1 MVIINGE
8 RATMNISKKIKKI
21 LKNINGL
28 NINLNETEIIYL
40 GDGKTNESYLLNY
53 ENNKLVLRLN
63 SKKYLKLG
71 IDRKNELE
79 ILKTL
84 KKTRIVP
91 NIIYCDD
98 SYEYLIYE
106 YIEGS
111 NLEVDKITK
120 KDKNSLRDLIQ
131 IYQEIKV
138 DLPKFDYFNHLSKY
152 RDSLIKNKKIEFF
165 KNNEINI
172 FFDKLK
178 KFQELDWSPK
188 ITHHDLISNVIRTK
202 NGFKIL
208 DWEYAGNGHPSFDFC
223 SLDLKKENNKFIRQL
238 IKFTNDFWYQI

>member
-1 MVIINGE
+1 
-8 RATMNISKKIKKI
+8 MNIRKKIKEI

-40 GDGKTNESYLLNY
+40 GEGKTNESFLLNY
-53 ENNKLVLRLN
+53 ENNKLVLRIN
-63 SKKYLKLG
+63 SKSNLKLG
-71 IDRKNELE
+71 IDRKRELE
-79 ILKTL
+79 ILKNL

-91 NIIYCDD
+91 NIIYCDA
-98 SYEYLIYE
+98 SYEFLIYE

-111 NLEVDKITK
+111 NLEISKITK

-152 RDSLIKNKKIEFF
+152 RDLLIKNKKIDFF
-165 KNNEINI
+165 NNNEINI
-172 FFDKLK
+172 FFHKLK
-178 KFQELDWSPK
+178 NFQELDWTPK
-188 ITHHDLISNVIRTK
+188 VTHHDLISNVIRTK

-208 DWEYAGNGHPSFDFC
+208 DWEYAGNGHPDFDFY
-223 SLDLKKENNKFIRQL
+223 SLNLQKENDKFFGQL

>member
-1 MVIINGE
+1 
-8 RATMNISKKIKKI
+8 MNINKKIKKI
-21 LKNINGL
+21 LENINGL

-40 GDGKTNESYLLNY
+40 GGGKTNESYLLNY
-53 ENNKLVLRLN
+53 VNSKLVLRFN
-63 SKKYLKLG
+63 SKRYLKLG
-71 IDRKNELE
+71 IDRKSELE

-84 KKTRIVP
+84 KKTKIVP
-91 NIIYCDD
+91 DIIYCDD
-98 SYEYLIYE
+98 SYEFLIYE

-111 NLEVDKITK
+111 NLEINKITK

-152 RDSLIKNKKIEFF
+152 RDLLIKNKKIDFF
-165 KNNEINI
+165 KNNEIDI
-172 FFDKLK
+172 FFRNLK
-178 KFQELDWSPK
+178 NFQELDWTPK

-208 DWEYAGNGHPSFDFC
+208 DWEYAGNGHPDFDFY
-223 SLDLKKENNKFIRQL
+223 SLNLQKENDKFFGQL
-238 IKFTNDFWYQI
+238 IKFSNDFWYQI

>member
-1 MVIINGE
+1 
-8 RATMNISKKIKKI
+8 MNIRKKIKEI

-40 GDGKTNESYLLNY
+40 GEGKTNESFLLNY
-53 ENNKLVLRLN
+53 ENNKLVLRIN
-63 SKKYLKLG
+63 SKSNLKLG
-71 IDRKNELE
+71 IDRKRELE
-79 ILKTL
+79 ILKNL

-91 NIIYCDD
+91 NIIYCDA
-98 SYEYLIYE
+98 SYEFLIYE

-111 NLEVDKITK
+111 NLEISKITK

-152 RDSLIKNKKIEFF
+152 RDLLIKNKKIDFF
-165 KNNEINI
+165 KNNEIDI
-172 FFDKLK
+172 FFRNLK
-178 KFQELDWSPK
+178 NFQELDWTPK

-208 DWEYAGNGHPSFDFC
+208 DWEYAGNGHPDFDYC
-223 SLDLKKENNKFIRQL
+223 SLNLKKENDKFFGQL
-238 IKFTNDFWYQI
+238 IKLTNDFWYQI

>member
-1 MVIINGE
+1 MAITNGE
-8 RATMNISKKIKKI
+8 RATMNINKKIKKI
-21 LKNINGL
+21 LNNINGL
-28 NINLNETEIIYL
+28 NISLNETEIIYL

-53 ENNKLVLRLN
+53 VNNKLVLRFN
-63 SKKYLKLG
+63 SKSYLKLG
-71 IDRKNELE
+71 IDRKSELE

-84 KKTRIVP
+84 KKTKIVP
-91 NIIYCDD
+91 NIIYWDD
-98 SYEYLIYE
+98 SYEFLIYE

-111 NLEVDKITK
+111 NLELDKITK

-138 DLPKFDYFNHLSKY
+138 DLPKFNYFNHLSKY
-152 RDSLIKNKKIEFF
+152 RDFLIKNKKIDFF
-165 KNNEINI
+165 KDNEINI
-172 FFDKLK
+172 FFHNLK
-178 KFQELDWSPK
+178 NFQELDWTPK

-208 DWEYAGNGHPSFDFC
+208 DWEYAGNGHPDFDFC
-223 SLDLKKENNKFIRQL
+223 SLGLKKGNNKYIGEL